1 VKDPRPRPDER
12 IALDKFPIDYSYLL
26 KIKTIPYEK
35 DGDLKLYERDI
46 EGRAV
51 FIGDTRDPEDLRTI
65 PTEKVPVP
73 GVMIHAAAFAT
84 MNLQLLHNITEGQ
97 SKAYEFMLFLAV
109 WVVKIF
115 TLGRNPAHRPSRRWN
130 PDAMEILSAIAAAAV
145 VVLVS
150 TTFIWFT
157 RFFWPGFLWIATGL
171 FLDPYLRHIT
181 DLVVVPGLRG
191 SVRHAGPA

>member
-1 VKDPRPRPDER
+1 VKDPRYPTDER
-12 IALDKFPIDYSYLL
+12 VSVDKYPIDYSYLL

-35 DGDLKLYERDI
+35 DGDLKLYEQDI

-51 FIGDTRDPEDLRTI
+51 FIGDTRDPEDARTI

-84 MNLQLLHNITEGQ
+84 MNLQLLHYIGDKESWG
-97 SKAYEFMLFLAV
+97 YEFLLFLVV
-109 WVVKIF
+109 WAVKIF
-115 TLGRNPAHRPSRRWN
+115 TIGRNPAHRPSRRWN
-130 PDAMEILSAIAAAAV
+130 PDAMEVLSAIAAAAV
-145 VVLVS
+145 VVLAS

-171 FLDPYLRHIT
+171 FLDPYFRHIT

-191 SVRHAGPA
+191 CIRHAGPA